1 MANKALDIL
10 YNWAKSTGYEKSPDD
25 FYNLISTNKDAFN
38 RVYNYAKETGYERDE
53 NAFAGLVGIQTAP
66 PVEPIRR
73 SEEGAAPTP
82 VAMDGG
88 GAEEQ
93 PMPAAPESTSVAV
106 KDVTPKAQSVMV
118 VRKPVDPVD
127 PDKEGAS
134 PTPPIMESRGGA
146 GAETPEATPSAL
158 ESDINRQLLPV
169 TENTVIKE
177 VPAESDK
184 MVIQSPEKKKDFLEA
199 ADEVLYRIYNSPGYL
214 KKLENEIAQS
224 KDFNKDYDPKVLEEL
239 NAKAK
244 DIGRKMDLLK
254 PEEKKEY
261 NALVDE
267 LSIIQ
272 KQQGKIYTKLSLIGG
287 KYSTTELANERRKRV
302 ETTKVGNSEDTYALA
317 DSAGFTRIS
326 YENPEPTPDFS
337 QTSTPESAGEYE
349 DRINEFNAKEQPL
362 KTNIYLNPEVI
373 KTDMYKS
380 NEYSPEDYGS
390 DLMATAIEE
399 KEHSSHIPFI
409 NPGGLGGNK
418 AENITPYAVEVIKE
432 NVIIDD
438 GYLNVPTEVIAKKR
452 ATEVNLIGRGLLN
465 PGENVDESH
474 FKELLKSPNIPF
486 NITQLLQAVSGIEED
501 EENAIKATKKIQD
514 KILNDPKLYKESL
527 ERWLNIMNKI
537 AFNENK
543 DSKTFDINPF
553 GIDKTKT
560 G

>member
-1 MANKALDIL
+1 MNQKAVDYL
-10 YNWAKSTGYEKSPDD
+10 YEYARGQGYQNPKENFIS
-25 FYNLISTNKDAFN
+25 LIQTNDEAFN
-38 RVYNYAKETGYERDE
+38 KLYESAKNSGYGNDI
-53 NAFAGLVGIQTAP
+53 NAFGLLVGRK

-73 SEEGAAPTP
+73 SEEGDAPTP
-82 VAMDGG
+82 ISMDGG

-93 PMPAAPESTSVAV
+93 PMPAAPESTSVAETIV
-106 KDVTPKAQSVMV
+106 E
-118 VRKPVDPVD
+118 KPV
-127 PDKEGAS
+127 GNA
-134 PTPPIMESRGGA
+134 
-146 GAETPEATPSAL
+146 AL

-254 PEEKKEY
+254 PEEIKEY

-272 KQQGKIYTKLSLIGG
+272 EQKANIYEKLSLIGG

-302 ETTKVGNSEDTYALA
+302 ETTKVGNSEDVYSLA
-317 DSAGFTRIS
+317 DSAGFVRIS
-326 YENPEPTPDFS
+326 YENPEPKHDFS
-337 QTSTPESAGEYE
+337 KPNTPQSASEYE
-349 DRINEFNAKEQPL
+349 DLVNEFDAKEQPL

-373 KTDMYKS
+373 KTDMYKT
-380 NEYSPEDYGS
+380 NEYSPEDYRS

-418 AENITPYAVEVIKE
+418 AENITPYAVEVVKE
-432 NVIIDD
+432 NAIIDD
-438 GYLNVPTEVIAKKR
+438 GYLNDPTEVIAKKR

-465 PGENVDESH
+465 PGENADESH

-486 NITQLLQAVSGIEED
+486 NITQLLQAASGIQTD
-501 EENAIKATKKIQD
+501 EESAIKATKVVQD
-514 KILNDPKLYKESL
+514 KILNDPKLYKETL
-527 ERWLNIMNKI
+527 QRWLNIMNKI
-537 AFNENK
+537 AFNEK
-543 DSKTFDINPF
+543 KSFEINPF
-553 GIDKTKT
+553 EIKT

>member
-1 MANKALDIL
+1 MNQKAIDYL
-10 YNWAKSTGYEKSPDD
+10 YEYAKGQGYQNPKENFIS
-25 FYNLISTNKDAFN
+25 LIQTNDEAFN
-38 RVYNYAKETGYERDE
+38 KLYESAKNSGYGNDI
-53 NAFAGLVGIQTAP
+53 NAFGLLVGRK

-73 SEEGAAPTP
+73 SEEGDAPTP
-82 VAMDGG
+82 ISMDGG

-93 PMPAAPESTSVAV
+93 PMPAAPESTSVAETIV
-106 KDVTPKAQSVMV
+106 E
-118 VRKPVDPVD
+118 KPV
-127 PDKEGAS
+127 GNA
-134 PTPPIMESRGGA
+134 
-146 GAETPEATPSAL
+146 AL

-169 TENTVIKE
+169 TENTQIKE

-267 LSIIQ
+267 LSEIQ
-272 KQQGKIYTKLSLIGG
+272 EQKANIYEKLSLIGG

-326 YENPEPTPDFS
+326 YENPEPKPDFS

-349 DRINEFNAKEQPL
+349 DRTNEFNAKEQPL

-373 KTDMYKS
+373 KTDMYKT
-380 NEYSPEDYGS
+380 NEYSPEDYRS

-409 NPGGLGGNK
+409 NPGGIGGNK
-418 AENITPYAVEVIKE
+418 AENITPYAVEVVKE
-432 NVIIDD
+432 NAIIDD
-438 GYLNVPTEVIAKKR
+438 GYLNDPTEVIAKKR

-465 PGENVDESH
+465 PGENADESH

-486 NITQLLQAVSGIEED
+486 NITQLLQAASGIQTD
-501 EENAIKATKKIQD
+501 EESAIKATKVVQD
-514 KILNDPKLYKESL
+514 TILNDPKLYKETL
-527 ERWLNIMNKI
+527 QRWLNIMNKI
-537 AFNENK
+537 AFNEK
-543 DSKTFDINPF
+543 KSFEINPF
-553 GIDKTKT
+553 EIKT